1 MTEHIKKLNSIC
13 DIVNREI
20 CAIGAKT
27 QVGKEEVRV
36 KLKLFETCLM
46 TALLYGME
54 TWKKLS
60 KAKIRNLEKIHSKA
74 LKRISSLP
82 ITIPDI
88 GLIIETREQ
97 GNK

>member
-1 MTEHIKKLNSIC
+1 MC
-13 DIVNREI
+13 NRS
-20 CAIGAKT
+20 KT

-46 TALLYGME
+46 AALLYEME

-60 KAKIRNLEKIHSKA
+60 KAKIRNLEQIQGKA
-74 LKRISSLP
+74 LKRISSLS

-97 GNK
+97 SNK